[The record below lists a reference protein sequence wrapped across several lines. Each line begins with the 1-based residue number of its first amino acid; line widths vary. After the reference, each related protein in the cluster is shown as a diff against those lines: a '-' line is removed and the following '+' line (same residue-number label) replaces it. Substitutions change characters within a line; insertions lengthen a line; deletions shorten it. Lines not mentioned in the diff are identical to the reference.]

1 MSHTF
6 GLELEVAG
14 IAVSSAA
21 RVLNAAGID
30 CVEARPHGL
39 HTSWSAVHD
48 GSVNGAEVVSPILT
62 AERLNDAQAVTRAL
76 LAAGGKVDRTT
87 GYHVH
92 IGARAIGFNTLGN
105 FVQNWYTAH
114 DAIGALVAKSRLNNQ
129 YCKVL
134 TPEQASRNAERVR
147 GGNISDIHGDRYQSL
162 NLMSFDR
169 HGTVEVRLHQGTLN
183 GRKAVAWAEFIASL
197 IDYSANNL
205 LADVYR
211 GDATEQR
218 LNNCSLL
225 INAITNAGY
234 LNPTTGDYLK
244 RRAADLQGQA

>member
-14 IAVSSAA
+14 ISISQAS
-21 RVLNAAGID
+21 RVLNAAGVE

-39 HTSWSAVHD
+39 HESWSAVHD

-62 AERLNDAQAVTRAL
+62 AERLNTAQTVTRAL
-76 LAAGGKVDRTT
+76 LAAGGKVDRST

-92 IGARAIGFNTLGN
+92 IGARSIAHNTLAN

-114 DAIGALVAKSRLNNQ
+114 DAIGALVAKSRLNNN
-129 YCKVL
+129 YCKAL
-134 TPEQASRNAERVR
+134 TIGQAARNAERVR
-147 GGNISDIHGDRYQSL
+147 AGNISDIHGDRYQSL
-162 NLMSFDR
+162 NLMSFER
-169 HGTVEVRLHQGTLN
+169 HGTIEVRLHQGTLN

-197 IDYSANNL
+197 VDYSANNL
-205 LADVYR
+205 LADVYQ
-211 GDATEQR
+211 GEEQR
-218 LNNCSLL
+218 LNNCELL
-225 INAITNAGY
+225 INAISNAGY
-234 LNPTTGDYLK
+234 LNPTTADYLK

>member
-14 IAVSSAA
+14 ISVAQAS
-21 RVLNAAGID
+21 RVLNAAGVE

-39 HTSWSAVHD
+39 HTSWSAVMD

-76 LAAGGKVDRTT
+76 LGAGGKVDRST

-92 IGARAIGFNTLGN
+92 IGARSLRYDNIAN
-105 FVQNWYTAH
+105 FIMNWYTAH

-129 YCKVL
+129 YTKTL
-134 TPEQASRNAERVR
+134 TIAQAERNAERVR

-162 NLMSFDR
+162 NLMSFER
-169 HGTVEVRLHQGTLN
+169 HGTLEVRLHQGTLN

-197 IDYSANNL
+197 IDYSASNL
-205 LADVYR
+205 LADVYQ
-211 GDATEQR
+211 GSADC
-218 LNNCSLL
+218 LYNCELL
-225 INAITNAGY
+225 INAITNAGN
-234 LNPTTGDYLK
+234 LNPITADYLK
-244 RRAADLQGQA
+244 RRAADLQGEA